1 MRSQSVSWVIRR
13 AVLVA
18 MAPAC
23 GDAAQPP
30 LDAGVDASTADAT
43 VSDATA
49 DAVDTDA
56 DVIDDTFVPPDI
68 GPPPG
73 CTLFGKPDHFAPC
86 GYTEQIF
93 DSSTC
98 LVDTTAD
105 GGVQEANLCNQLC
118 SWDEP
123 DCVYYSLGDAGEY
136 VTCGAGCVGRL
147 HEGARRDLAERCEPI
162 AETDGEVLARAAILE
177 ASSVDAFR
185 ALADELRE
193 RGAPTALIRDAER
206 SARDEVRHARSMA
219 ALASAYGRE
228 ARRPSPATRRVR
240 PLVDLA
246 IENAVE
252 GCVRETYG
260 AALAHWQ
267 AAQAHDPRV
276 RAVMRGIAR
285 DESRHAE
292 LGWRIHRWA
301 CSKLSAVDRRRVTRA
316 RLAAARDL
324 ARSIDATRPR
334 SAIGV
339 PDVHAARAMYRSL
352 STLWNQPS
360 A

>member
-1 MRSQSVSWVIRR
+1 MRRQSISWVIRR

-23 GDAAQPP
+23 GDASQQPI
-30 LDAGVDASTADAT
+30 DAGFDASTADAT
-43 VSDATA
+43 VNDATA
-49 DAVDTDA
+49 DALDTDA
-56 DVIDDTFVPPDI
+56 DVIDDGFVPPDI

-93 DSSTC
+93 DSATC

-105 GGVQEANLCNQLC
+105 GGVQDANVCNELC

-123 DCVYYSLGDAGEY
+123 DCIYYSLGDAGEY
-136 VTCGAGCVGRL
+136 LTCGAGCIGRL
-147 HEGARRDLAERCEPI
+147 QEGARLDFAESCEPLD
-162 AETDGEVLARAAILE
+162 ETDGDVLARAAALE
-177 ASSVDAFR
+177 ASSVDAFH
-185 ALADELRE
+185 ALAEELRE
-193 RGAPTALIRDAER
+193 HGAPTELICEAKR

-219 ALASAYGRE
+219 ALARAYGGE
-228 ARRPSPATRRVR
+228 ARRPSSTTSRVR
-240 PLVDLA
+240 RLVDIA

-260 AALAHWQ
+260 AALAGWQ
-267 AAQAHDPRV
+267 AAQARDPRV

-301 CSKLSAVDRRRVTRA
+301 LAKLSAAERRRVTHA
-316 RLAAARDL
+316 RRAAARDL
-324 ARSIDATRPR
+324 ARSIEATRPR
-334 SAIGV
+334 SAIGM
-339 PDVHAARAMYRSL
+339 PDVHASRAMYRGL
-352 STLWNQPS
+352 STLWN
-360 A
+360 